1 MIPEIPA
8 WAALPATL
16 LLIIGGLL
24 TLVGS
29 IGLLRLPNFFMRIHS
44 VSMGNTLGVG
54 CVLVASML
62 IASAV
67 AERPVVHELL
77 ITLFVVFT
85 APITA
90 IVLMAASFGILTLTT
105 RNVWILAGVG
115 ATLTAVAVYLIT
127 RPNA

>member
-1 MIPEIPA
+1 MMPEVPL
-8 WAALPATL
+8 WAAVPATV

-24 TLVGS
+24 TLIGS

-54 CVLVASML
+54 CVLLASML
-62 IASAV
+62 IASAL
-67 AERPVVHELL
+67 AERLVVHELL

-90 IVLMAASFGILTLTT
+90 VVLMQAAIKRTKPP
-105 RNVWILAGVG
+105 RK
-115 ATLTAVAVYLIT
+115 
-127 RPNA
+127 

>member
-1 MIPEIPA
+1 MIPSLPA
-8 WAALPATL
+8 WAALPATVL
-16 LLIIGGLL
+16 LVIGGLL

-62 IASAV
+62 IASAL
-67 AERPVVHELL
+67 AHRPVIHELL
-77 ITLFVVFT
+77 ITLFVVVT

-90 IVLMAASFGILTLTT
+90 IVLMQAALRRTK
-105 RNVWILAGVG
+105 
-115 ATLTAVAVYLIT
+115 
-127 RPNA
+127 PPKQ

>member
-1 MIPEIPA
+1 MMPEIPA
-8 WAALPATL
+8 WAALPATV

-24 TLVGS
+24 TLIGS
-29 IGLLRLPNFFMRIHS
+29 VGLLRLPNFFMRIHS

-54 CVLVASML
+54 CVLLASML

-67 AERPVVHELL
+67 AKQVIVHELL

-90 IVLMAASFGILTLTT
+90 IVLMQAAIRRTK
-105 RNVWILAGVG
+105 
-115 ATLTAVAVYLIT
+115 
-127 RPNA
+127 PPKE

>member
-1 MIPEIPA
+1 MMPDIPA
-8 WAALPATL
+8 WVALPAAL
-16 LLIIGGLL
+16 LLITGGLL

-67 AERPVVHELL
+67 AHRPVIHELL

-90 IVLMAASFGILTLTT
+90 IVLMQAAIRRTKS
-105 RNVWILAGVG
+105 
-115 ATLTAVAVYLIT
+115 
-127 RPNA
+127 PKQ

>member
-1 MIPEIPA
+1 MMADVPL
-8 WAALPATL
+8 WAAVPATV
-16 LLIIGGLL
+16 LLIAGGLL

-62 IASAV
+62 LDSAV
-67 AERPVVHELL
+67 AGQLVLHELL

-90 IVLMAASFGILTLTT
+90 ILLMQAAIRRTKPP
-105 RNVWILAGVG
+105 RK
-115 ATLTAVAVYLIT
+115 
-127 RPNA
+127 

>member
-8 WAALPATL
+8 WAALPATA

-67 AERPVVHELL
+67 ELRPVIHELL

-90 IVLMAASFGILTLTT
+90 IVLMQAAIRRTKPP
-105 RNVWILAGVG
+105 RQ
-115 ATLTAVAVYLIT
+115 
-127 RPNA
+127 

>member
-1 MIPEIPA
+1 MMPDIPT
-8 WAALPATL
+8 WGALPAAL
-16 LLIIGGLL
+16 LLITGGLL

-62 IASAV
+62 IASSV
-67 AERPVVHELL
+67 AHRPVIHELL

-90 IVLMAASFGILTLTT
+90 IVLMQAAIRRTKSSKQ
-105 RNVWILAGVG
+105 
-115 ATLTAVAVYLIT
+115 
-127 RPNA
+127 

>member
-8 WAALPATL
+8 WAALPATV

-62 IASAV
+62 IATAV
-67 AERPVVHELL
+67 AESPVIHELL

-90 IVLMAASFGILTLTT
+90 IVLMQAAIRRTKPP
-105 RNVWILAGVG
+105 RK
-115 ATLTAVAVYLIT
+115 
-127 RPNA
+127 

>member
-1 MIPEIPA
+1 MIPQIPL
-8 WAALPATL
+8 WASLPATV

-29 IGLLRLPNFFMRIHS
+29 VGLLRLPNFFMRIHS

-54 CVLVASML
+54 CVLLASML
-62 IASAV
+62 IASAFT
-67 AERPVVHELL
+67 ERLVVHELL

-90 IVLMAASFGILTLTT
+90 IVLMQAAIRRTKPPK
-105 RNVWILAGVG
+105 R
-115 ATLTAVAVYLIT
+115 
-127 RPNA
+127 

>member
-1 MIPEIPA
+1 MIPEIPG
-8 WAALPATL
+8 WAALPATV

-67 AERPVVHELL
+67 ELRPVIHELL

-90 IVLMAASFGILTLTT
+90 IVLMQAAVRRTKPP
-105 RNVWILAGVG
+105 R
-115 ATLTAVAVYLIT
+115 
-127 RPNA
+127 R

>member
-1 MIPEIPA
+1 MMPDIPDWIA
-8 WAALPATL
+8 VLATL
-16 LLIIGGLL
+16 LLIAGGLL

-54 CVLVASML
+54 CVLAASML

-67 AERPVVHELL
+67 AHRPVIHELL

-90 IVLMAASFGILTLTT
+90 IVLMQAAVRRTK
-105 RNVWILAGVG
+105 
-115 ATLTAVAVYLIT
+115 
-127 RPNA
+127 PPKQ

>member
-1 MIPEIPA
+1 MIPQIPV
-8 WAALPATL
+8 WAALPATV

-62 IASAV
+62 ISSAV
-67 AERPVVHELL
+67 TEALVIHELL

-90 IVLMAASFGILTLTT
+90 IVLMQAAI
-105 RNVWILAGVG
+105 RRA
-115 ATLTAVAVYLIT
+115 
-127 RPNA
+127 RPPRL

>member
-1 MIPEIPA
+1 MPA
-8 WAALPATL
+8 AL
-16 LLIIGGLL
+16 LLITGGLL

-62 IASAV
+62 IASSV
-67 AERPVVHELL
+67 AHRPVIHELL

-90 IVLMAASFGILTLTT
+90 IVLMQAAIRRTKSSKQ
-105 RNVWILAGVG
+105 
-115 ATLTAVAVYLIT
+115 
-127 RPNA
+127 

>member
-1 MIPEIPA
+1 MHEIPL
-8 WAALPATL
+8 WAALPATV
-16 LLIIGGLL
+16 LLILGGLL

-29 IGLLRLPNFFMRIHS
+29 IGLLRLPDFFMRIHS

-62 IASAV
+62 LASAV
-67 AERPVVHELL
+67 TEQVVIHELL

-90 IVLMAASFGILTLTT
+90 IVLMQAAIRRTKPPK
-105 RNVWILAGVG
+105 R
-115 ATLTAVAVYLIT
+115 
-127 RPNA
+127 

>member
-90 IVLMAASFGILTLTT
+90 IVLMQAAIRRTKPP
-105 RNVWILAGVG
+105 R
-115 ATLTAVAVYLIT
+115 
-127 RPNA
+127 R